1 MGPIVRTGSVARRSG
16 DVGLSAPV
24 RTVLSVKSETAGR
37 IRRRVWTGGAVT
49 LSVVC
54 SIAAFTL
61 ASQSGNTPGWN
72 RGIGF
77 VLALVAAVAL
87 TRRHQYPWQVL
98 GICLAAPLV
107 FETDA
112 TAALIALFAV
122 TRVAR
127 GLQLAGAAL
136 AVFVACG
143 VSLTYDAHRLREY
156 SVLTMETVDP
166 ETGMVEQYDV
176 ALWVPWLVA
185 AVLVGLVLMLALWVR
200 TRGQL
205 VEAEQSRDAATEQTD
220 AIRDEMIRAEERT
233 RIARDMHDT
242 LAASLSRISLFAGAL
257 QVNAA
262 ESPEKVA
269 NSAAQ
274 IRATAHE
281 ALDDLKGIVG
291 VMRGTAGPQ
300 ERVGHQGIDAVPALV
315 QSARA
320 VGMHCT
326 LGTDLAPGDVGMLS
340 GHVCFRVV
348 QEALTNAQKYASDQV
363 VAISVTGAP
372 ESGIRIAIRNLL
384 STKPALVDVGSR
396 TGLRGLAE
404 QARDVGGK
412 LEAGRIDSEFVV
424 NCWVPWSG

>member
-1 MGPIVRTGSVARRSG
+1 M
-16 DVGLSAPV
+16 

-37 IRRRVWTGGAVT
+37 IRRRFWTVGAVT
-49 LSVVC
+49 LSAFC
-54 SIAAFTL
+54 SLMTVGL
-61 ASQSGNTPGWN
+61 ASSSGNTPGWN
-72 RGIGF
+72 HGIGL
-77 VLALVAAVAL
+77 VLALAAAAAL

-98 GICLAAPLV
+98 AISLAAPLV

-127 GLQLAGAAL
+127 GFQLTGAAV

-143 VSLTYDAHRLREY
+143 VSLTYDAYRLREY
-156 SVLTMETVDP
+156 SVLTIGAEKP
-166 ETGMVEQYDV
+166 ENGVIEQYVV
-176 ALWVPWLVA
+176 ALWIPWLVA
-185 AVLVGLVLMLALWVR
+185 AVLVVLVLVLALWVR

-205 VEAEQSRDAATEQTD
+205 VEAEQSRDAAAEQTD

-291 VMRGTAGPQ
+291 VLRGTAGPREQ
-300 ERVGHQGIDAVPALV
+300 VGHQGIDAVPALV
-315 QSARA
+315 QAARA
-320 VGMHCT
+320 AGMHCT
-326 LGTDLAPGDVGMLS
+326 LGTDLAPGDIGMLA
-340 GHVCFRVV
+340 GHVCYRVV

-372 ESGIRIAIRNLL
+372 ETGIDITVRNLL
-384 STKPALVDVGSR
+384 STKPAQVGIGSR

-404 QARDVGGK
+404 QARDIGGK

>member
-1 MGPIVRTGSVARRSG
+1 M
-16 DVGLSAPV
+16 
-24 RTVLSVKSETAGR
+24 KSETAGR
-37 IRRRVWTGGAVT
+37 IRRRLWTVGAVT
-49 LSVVC
+49 LSIVC
-54 SIAAFTL
+54 SLTTLGL
-61 ASQSGNTPGWN
+61 ASSSGNTPGWN
-72 RGIGF
+72 HGIGF
-77 VLALVAAVAL
+77 VLALVAAAAL

-122 TRVAR
+122 IRVAR
-127 GLQLAGAAL
+127 GFQLAGAAL
-136 AVFVACG
+136 AVFVVCG
-143 VSLTYDAHRLREY
+143 VSLTYDAHRLRED
-156 SVLTMETVDP
+156 SVLTMSTENP
-166 ETGMVEQYDV
+166 ETGVVEQYDV
-176 ALWVPWLVA
+176 ALWIPWLVA
-185 AVLVGLVLMLALWVR
+185 AVLVGLVLVLALWAR

-205 VEAEQSRDAATEQTD
+205 ALAEQSRDEATEETD

-291 VMRGTAGPQ
+291 VLRGTAGPR
-300 ERVGHQGIDAVPALV
+300 ERVGHQGIDAVPGIV
-315 QSARA
+315 QAARA
-320 VGMHCT
+320 AGMHCA
-326 LGTDLAPGDVGMLS
+326 LSTDLAPGDVGMLA
-340 GHVCFRVV
+340 GHVCYRVV

-363 VAISVTGAP
+363 VAISVEGAP
-372 ESGIRIAIRNLL
+372 ESGIRISIRNLL
-384 STKPALVDVGSR
+384 STRPSQIGVGSR
-396 TGLRGLAE
+396 TGLRGLHE
-404 QARDVGGK
+404 QVRDIGGK
-412 LEAGRIDSEFVV
+412 FEAGHLDSEFVV

>member
-1 MGPIVRTGSVARRSG
+1 MRTGTGAGRSE
-16 DVGLSAPV
+16 DVGLSAPL

-37 IRRRVWTGGAVT
+37 IRRRSWTVGAVT
-49 LSVVC
+49 LSVFC
-54 SIAAFTL
+54 SLGTFTL
-61 ASQSGNTPGWN
+61 ASQSGSTPGWN
-72 RGIGF
+72 HGLGF

-98 GICLAAPLV
+98 VICLAAPLV

-127 GLQLAGAAL
+127 GFQLAGAAL
-136 AVFVACG
+136 AVFVACA

-156 SVLTMETVDP
+156 SVLTMETADP

-176 ALWVPWLVA
+176 ALWIPLLVA
-185 AVLVGLVLMLALWVR
+185 AVLVGLVLLLALWVR

-220 AIRDEMIRAEERT
+220 AIRDEMIRSEERT

-291 VMRGTAGPQ
+291 VLRGTGGPQ
-300 ERVGHQGIDAVPALV
+300 EGVGHQGIDAVPGLV
-315 QSARA
+315 QAARA
-320 VGMHCT
+320 AGMHCT
-326 LGTDLAPGDVGMLS
+326 LSTDLAPGDVGMLA
-340 GHVCFRVV
+340 GHVCYRVV

-363 VAISVTGAP
+363 VAIVVTGAP
-372 ESGIRIAIRNLL
+372 ESGINITMRNLL
-384 STKPALVDVGSR
+384 STKTAQVGIGSR
-396 TGLRGLAE
+396 TGLLGLAE
-404 QARDVGGK
+404 QARDIGGK
-412 LEAGRIDSEFVV
+412 FEAGHLSGEFIV

>member
-1 MGPIVRTGSVARRSG
+1 M
-16 DVGLSAPV
+16 
-24 RTVLSVKSETAGR
+24 KSETAGR
-37 IRRRVWTGGAVT
+37 IRRRLWTVGAVT
-49 LSVVC
+49 LSVFC
-54 SIAAFTL
+54 SLMTVGL
-61 ASQSGNTPGWN
+61 ASSSANTPAWN
-72 RGIGF
+72 HGLGL
-77 VLALVAAVAL
+77 VLALVAAAAL
-87 TRRHQYPWQVL
+87 TRRHQHPWQVL
-98 GICLAAPLV
+98 AICLAAPLV

-122 TRVAR
+122 ARVAR
-127 GLQLAGAAL
+127 GFQLAGAAL

-143 VSLTYDAHRLREY
+143 VSLTYDAYRLREY
-156 SVLTMETVDP
+156 SVLTIGAEKP
-166 ETGMVEQYDV
+166 EDGVMEQYVV
-176 ALWVPWLVA
+176 ALWIPWLVA
-185 AVLVGLVLMLALWVR
+185 AILVGLVLVLALWAR

-205 VEAEQSRDAATEQTD
+205 ALAEQSRDAATEQTD
-220 AIRDEMIRAEERT
+220 AIRDEMIRTEERT

-291 VMRGTAGPQ
+291 VLRGTAGPR
-300 ERVGHQGIDAVPALV
+300 ERVGHQGIDAVPGLV
-315 QSARA
+315 QAARA
-320 VGMHCT
+320 AGMHCT
-326 LGTDLAPGDVGMLS
+326 LSTDLAPGDVGMLA

-372 ESGIRIAIRNLL
+372 ETGIDITVRNLL
-384 STKPALVDVGSR
+384 STKPAQVDVGSR

-404 QARDVGGK
+404 QARDIGGK

>member
-1 MGPIVRTGSVARRSG
+1 MRTGTVVRRSG

-37 IRRRVWTGGAVT
+37 LRRRLWTVGAVT
-49 LSVVC
+49 LSVLC
-54 SIAAFTL
+54 SLATLGL
-61 ASQSGNTPGWN
+61 ASSSGSTPGWN
-72 RGIGF
+72 HGIGF
-77 VLALVAAVAL
+77 VLALVAAAAL
-87 TRRHQYPWQVL
+87 TRRHQYSWQVL
-98 GICLAAPLV
+98 FVTLAAPLV

-127 GLQLAGAAL
+127 GFQLAGAAL

-143 VSLTYDAHRLREY
+143 VSLTYDANRLRED
-156 SVLTMETVDP
+156 SVLTMTPTP
-166 ETGMVEQYDV
+166 ENGVVEQYDV
-176 ALWVPWLVA
+176 ALWIPWLVA
-185 AVLVGLVLMLALWVR
+185 AVLVGLVLMLALWAR

-205 VEAEQSRDAATEQTD
+205 VLAEQGRDAATEQTD

-291 VMRGTAGPQ
+291 VLRGTAGPR

-315 QSARA
+315 QAARA
-320 VGMHCT
+320 AGMHCT
-326 LGTDLAPGDVGMLS
+326 LSTDLAPGDVGMLA
-340 GHVCFRVV
+340 GHVCYRVV

-372 ESGIRIAIRNLL
+372 ETGIDITVRNLL
-384 STKPALVDVGSR
+384 STRPAQVDVGSR

-404 QARDVGGK
+404 QARDIGGK
-412 LEAGRIDSEFVV
+412 LEAGRIGSEFVV

>member
-1 MGPIVRTGSVARRSG
+1 M
-16 DVGLSAPV
+16 
-24 RTVLSVKSETAGR
+24 KSETAGR
-37 IRRRVWTGGAVT
+37 ISRRLWTVGAVT
-49 LSVVC
+49 LSVFC
-54 SIAAFTL
+54 SLMTVGLAAN
-61 ASQSGNTPGWN
+61 SGKTPAWN
-72 RGIGF
+72 HWIGL
-77 VLALVAAVAL
+77 VLALVAAAAL

-98 GICLAAPLV
+98 GVALLAPLV

-127 GLQLAGAAL
+127 GVRLAGAAV
-136 AVFVACG
+136 AVFVACA

-156 SVLTMETVDP
+156 SVLTMTPIP
-166 ETGMVEQYDV
+166 ESGVVEQYDV
-176 ALWVPWLVA
+176 ALWIPWLVA
-185 AVLVGLVLMLALWVR
+185 AVLVGLVLVLALWAR

-205 VEAEQSRDAATEQTD
+205 ALAEQSRDAATEQTD

-291 VMRGTAGPQ
+291 VLRGTAGPR

-320 VGMHCT
+320 AGMHCA
-326 LGTDLAPGDVGMLS
+326 LGTDLAPGDVGILA
-340 GHVCFRVV
+340 GHVCYRVV

-372 ESGIRIAIRNLL
+372 ETGIHITVRNLL
-384 STKPALVDVGSR
+384 SARPAQVDVGSR

-404 QARDVGGK
+404 QARDIGGK
-412 LEAGRIDSEFVV
+412 LEAGRIDAEFVV